1 MSDLSLAQQIA
12 ALDPETREKLLA
24 GIDSD
29 TLLYDWR
36 FWGRP
41 NQLLPE
47 DDSWHL
53 ALLLAGRG
61 YGKGLVLDTPIPT
74 PTGWTT
80 MGELKAGDEVFDE
93 QGRVCRVLIAHD
105 EYVPEKAY
113 RLTFSDGTHLDAC
126 DLHQWVTWTH
136 RDKKQYLRHAER
148 DGHSRAGYPED
159 WASWAGATSYTD
171 KHGHQIETRPYGSGI
186 RITQDIVDTFTHRG
200 ERANHSIPLAGA
212 LQTPEADLAVDPW
225 VLGMWLGDGSRSTGD
240 FTCASSDSAWLAETL
255 MASGCNVSRI
265 RPDEN
270 RGWTVGTKGLKVQLR
285 EAGVVDEK
293 HVPDVYL
300 RASESQRLALLQGL
314 MDSDG
319 FCDKRGS
326 VEFCNTNKGLALAVL
341 ELARSLS
348 ERPVLAVGRA
358 TLNGKDYGEKYRV
371 TWRPSKHVPFRL
383 PRKIARLSNLPTAR
397 VFVSRQRVITS
408 FTEMR
413 EGELPVM
420 RCITVDSP
428 NSMYLAGEGMIP
440 THNTRAGCEWVREMA
455 MSNPGSRG
463 AIVARTTAD
472 ARDTLVQGESGILAV
487 HPPSERP
494 EWEPS
499 KRRLVWPN
507 GSTAILYTADA
518 PDQLRGPQQEW
529 ALADEVA
536 TWSYVP
542 DASGLTAWDN
552 LRVST
557 RLGKNPKIV
566 AMTTPKRTPFL
577 RELLE
582 LVEKDDGIILRRGST
597 MDNAGNL
604 SQGYLDTI
612 LGLYE
617 GTSLARQELY
627 GEMLDNVEG
636 TLWQDDLIDPMRVRE
651 LPSGLSIVVGVDP
664 SVSENP
670 RDECGIVVVGS
681 TRERQMHKRHG
692 FVIEDASVHGS
703 PMLWAR
709 RVVAM
714 ANKYRAPVVA
724 EVNQGGALVR
734 SAIHGIDPSVRVVDV
749 RAHVGKVLRAEPVVL
764 AYEQRRV
771 HHLGVLPDL
780 ESQMLGWVPE
790 SSKRSPDRIDALVHA
805 LSALLVKQPAGFSAG
820 GVRSKSASGSVPIP
834 PIRRR

>member
-1 MSDLSLAQQIA
+1 
-12 ALDPETREKLLA
+12 
-24 GIDSD
+24 
-29 TLLYDWR
+29 
-36 FWGRP
+36 
-41 NQLLPE
+41 
-47 DDSWHL
+47 
-53 ALLLAGRG
+53 
-61 YGKGLVLDTPIPT
+61 
-74 PTGWTT
+74 
-80 MGELKAGDEVFDE
+80 
-93 QGRVCRVLIAHD
+93 
-105 EYVPEKAY
+105 
-113 RLTFSDGTHLDAC
+113 
-126 DLHQWVTWTH
+126 
-136 RDKKQYLRHAER
+136 
-148 DGHSRAGYPED
+148 
-159 WASWAGATSYTD
+159 
-171 KHGHQIETRPYGSGI
+171 
-186 RITQDIVDTFTHRG
+186 
-200 ERANHSIPLAGA
+200 
-212 LQTPEADLAVDPW
+212 
-225 VLGMWLGDGSRSTGD
+225 
-240 FTCASSDSAWLAETL
+240 
-255 MASGCNVSRI
+255 
-265 RPDEN
+265 
-270 RGWTVGTKGLKVQLR
+270 
-285 EAGVVDEK
+285 
-293 HVPDVYL
+293 
-300 RASESQRLALLQGL
+300 
-314 MDSDG
+314 
-319 FCDKRGS
+319 
-326 VEFCNTNKGLALAVL
+326 
-341 ELARSLS
+341 
-348 ERPVLAVGRA
+348 
-358 TLNGKDYGEKYRV
+358 
-371 TWRPSKHVPFRL
+371 
-383 PRKIARLSNLPTAR
+383 
-397 VFVSRQRVITS
+397 
-408 FTEMR
+408 
-413 EGELPVM
+413 M

-455 MSNPGSRG
+455 MSKPGSRG

-636 TLWQDDLIDPMRVRE
+636 TLWQDDLIDPTRVRE

-771 HHLGVLPDL
+771 HQAHQRPAQRTWLP
-780 ESQMLGWVPE
+780 SRRGRTGQGP
-790 SSKRSPDRIDALVHA
+790 RRPHH
-805 LSALLVKQPAGFSAG
+805 
-820 GVRSKSASGSVPIP
+820 
-834 PIRRR
+834 RRRLDCRRLPRR

>member
-1 MSDLSLAQQIA
+1 M
-12 ALDPETREKLLA
+12 
-24 GIDSD
+24 
-29 TLLYDWR
+29 
-36 FWGRP
+36 
-41 NQLLPE
+41 
-47 DDSWHL
+47 
-53 ALLLAGRG
+53 
-61 YGKGLVLDTPIPT
+61 
-74 PTGWTT
+74 
-80 MGELKAGDEVFDE
+80 
-93 QGRVCRVLIAHD
+93 
-105 EYVPEKAY
+105 
-113 RLTFSDGTHLDAC
+113 
-126 DLHQWVTWTH
+126 
-136 RDKKQYLRHAER
+136 
-148 DGHSRAGYPED
+148 
-159 WASWAGATSYTD
+159 
-171 KHGHQIETRPYGSGI
+171 
-186 RITQDIVDTFTHRG
+186 
-200 ERANHSIPLAGA
+200 
-212 LQTPEADLAVDPW
+212 
-225 VLGMWLGDGSRSTGD
+225 
-240 FTCASSDSAWLAETL
+240 
-255 MASGCNVSRI
+255 
-265 RPDEN
+265 
-270 RGWTVGTKGLKVQLR
+270 
-285 EAGVVDEK
+285 
-293 HVPDVYL
+293 
-300 RASESQRLALLQGL
+300 
-314 MDSDG
+314 
-319 FCDKRGS
+319 
-326 VEFCNTNKGLALAVL
+326 
-341 ELARSLS
+341 
-348 ERPVLAVGRA
+348 
-358 TLNGKDYGEKYRV
+358 
-371 TWRPSKHVPFRL
+371 
-383 PRKIARLSNLPTAR
+383 
-397 VFVSRQRVITS
+397 
-408 FTEMR
+408 
-413 EGELPVM
+413 
-420 RCITVDSP
+420 
-428 NSMYLAGEGMIP
+428 
-440 THNTRAGCEWVREMA
+440 
-455 MSNPGSRG
+455 
-463 AIVARTTAD
+463 
-472 ARDTLVQGESGILAV
+472 
-487 HPPSERP
+487 
-494 EWEPS
+494 
-499 KRRLVWPN
+499 
-507 GSTAILYTADA
+507 
-518 PDQLRGPQQEW
+518 
-529 ALADEVA
+529 
-536 TWSYVP
+536 
-542 DASGLTAWDN
+542 
-552 LRVST
+552 ST

-636 TLWQDDLIDPMRVRE
+636 TLWQDDLIDPTRVRE